1 MANKLFTG
9 SLKPVELNPVESNK
23 AKQSEIAKITATDK
37 AATTERVTVPF
48 SPDQKDLLDNLT
60 KRLQRQR
67 LSRDF
72 VITRNDI
79 IRSLVDCLSPGM
91 MDEVHLKGKQ
101 ELTVFL
107 RRKLLG

>member
-9 SLKPVELNPVESNK
+9 SLKPVELNK
-23 AKQSEIAKITATDK
+23 ANQSETAKITATDK
-37 AATTERVTVPF
+37 AATPERVTVPF
-48 SPDQKDLLDNLT
+48 SQEQKDLLDNLA

>member
-9 SLKPVELNPVESNK
+9 SLKPVELNK
-23 AKQSEIAKITATDK
+23 ANQSETAKITVTDK
-37 AATTERVTVPF
+37 AATPERVTVPF
-48 SPDQKDLLDNLT
+48 SQEQKDLLDNLA

-72 VITRNDI
+72 VVTRNDI